1 MSFSFVVIADP
12 QFGMY
17 AALSGMDNDGYDQ
30 VSRLGSKV
38 SAVPKMVGMD
48 YETERYERVIV
59 AVNRLKPEFVVTCGD
74 MCNNKENPSEEYA
87 ELMRITNK
95 LSHDIKMH
103 WVPGNHDVGNI
114 PTSKLISRFHQLY
127 GSDMY
132 SFNVQGSHFLVM
144 NSSVCQDPSM
154 VPQEWERQLEFLNAD
169 LQEAWKRGS
178 KHIVVF
184 AHHPL
189 FVLFSE
195 ESDNW
200 LVIPKE
206 RRKIILDMFVKYGVS
221 HMFAGHWHRNHYS
234 YLRNFQ
240 IVVTSSVGYPLGPD
254 PSGMRMVSVTDDYI
268 EHKFFPL
275 DDLPTKL
282 EI

>member
-1 MSFSFVVIADP
+1 
-12 QFGMY
+12 FGMY
-17 AALSGMDNDGYDQ
+17 SALSGLDNAGYDQ
-30 VSRLGSKV
+30 ISTLGSNVTAAPKV
-38 SAVPKMVGMD
+38 FGMQ
-48 YETERYERVIV
+48 YETERYERVIE

-74 MCNNKENPSEEYA
+74 MCNDKEEPSEEYA

-95 LSHDIKMH
+95 LSSDIKMH

-114 PTSKLISRFHQLY
+114 PTAKLISRFHRLY
-127 GSDMY
+127 GKDMY
-132 SFNVQGSHFLVM
+132 SFNVQDSHFLVM
-144 NSSVCQDPSM
+144 NSSVSQDPSM
-154 VPQEWERQLEFLNAD
+154 VPQEWESQLEFLDSD
-169 LQEAWKRGS
+169 LQEASKRGS

-195 ESDNW
+195 ESDSW

-234 YLRNFQ
+234 YLRNLQ

-254 PSGMRMVSVTDDYI
+254 PSGIRIVRVTDDYI
-268 EHKFFPL
+268 GHKFFPL
-275 DDLPTKL
+275 DDLPTQL

>member
-17 AALSGMDNDGYDQ
+17 SALSGLDNAGYDQ
-30 VSRLGSKV
+30 ISTLWSNVTAAPKV
-38 SAVPKMVGMD
+38 FGMQ
-48 YETERYERVIV
+48 YETVRYERVIE

-74 MCNNKENPSEEYA
+74 MCNDKEEPSEEYA

-95 LSHDIKMH
+95 LSSDIKMH

-114 PTSKLISRFHQLY
+114 PTAKLISRFHRLY
-127 GSDMY
+127 GKDMY
-132 SFNVQGSHFLVM
+132 SFNVQDSHFLVM
-144 NSSVCQDPSM
+144 NSSVSQDPSM
-154 VPQEWERQLEFLNAD
+154 VPQEWESQLEFLDSD
-169 LQEAWKRGS
+169 LQEASKRGS

-195 ESDNW
+195 ESDSW

-234 YLRNFQ
+234 YLRNLQ
-240 IVVTSSVGYPLGPD
+240 IIVTSSVGYPLGPD
-254 PSGMRMVSVTDDYI
+254 PSGIRIVRVTDDYI
-268 EHKFFPL
+268 GHKFFPL
-275 DDLPTKL
+275 NDLPTQL